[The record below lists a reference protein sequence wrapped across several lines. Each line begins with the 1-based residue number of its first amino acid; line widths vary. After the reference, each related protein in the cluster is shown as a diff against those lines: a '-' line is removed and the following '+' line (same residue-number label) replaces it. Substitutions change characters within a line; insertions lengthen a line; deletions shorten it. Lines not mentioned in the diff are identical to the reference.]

1 MAHYAKIG
9 LNNRVIS
16 VAPVDD
22 NIIINADGREDD
34 DLAITHLIST
44 TGWPFWIKCSYN
56 TKAGKHWNADNEE
69 SDTQEK
75 ALRKN
80 YPGIGWTYDED
91 RDAFIPPKPS
101 NSYTLDEDKC
111 IWIPPA
117 DAPSTGHNVVDG
129 QNIPYV
135 INWNET
141 NQRWQASDNYNS
153 AEDKYWN
160 PDTSTWID
168 M

>member
-9 LNNRVIS
+9 LNNRVIA
-16 VAPVDD
+16 VNPVDND
-22 NIIINADGREDD
+22 IIINADKREDD
-34 DLAITHLIST
+34 DLAVRHLITT

-56 TKAGKHWNADNEE
+56 TKAGKHYTAEREE

-80 YPGIGWTYDED
+80 YPSIGWTYDED
-91 RDAFIPPKPS
+91 
-101 NSYTLDEDKC
+101 KC
-111 IWIPPA
+111 IWI
-117 DAPSTGHNVVDG
+117 APVDEPSENYRESG
-129 QNIPYV
+129 NDTPYM

-141 NQRWQASDNYNS
+141 NQRWQASDNYNA

-160 PDTSTWID
+160 PDTTAWVDI
-168 M
+168 

>member
-9 LNNRVIS
+9 LNNKIIAVN
-16 VAPVDD
+16 PVDD
-22 NIIINADGREDD
+22 NIILNADGREDD
-34 DLAITHLIST
+34 DLAIRHLIST

-56 TKAGKHWNADNEE
+56 TKAGKHRSSDGEE

-80 YPGIGWTYDED
+80 YPGVAWTYVED
-91 RDAFIPPKPS
+91 KHAFIPIKPS
-101 NSYTLDEDKC
+101 ASFVINEEKC
-111 IWIPPA
+111 IYDPPI
-117 DAPSTGHNVVDG
+117 DPPSTGHNVVDG
-129 QNIPYV
+129 QNIPY
-135 INWNET
+135 IISWNET

-153 AEDKYWN
+153 AEDKYWD

>member
-9 LNNRVIS
+9 LNNKVIA
-16 VAPVDD
+16 VNPVDND
-22 NIIINADGREDD
+22 IIINADKREDD
-34 DLAITHLIST
+34 DLAVRHLIST

-56 TKAGKHWNADNEE
+56 TIAGKHYTAEREE

-80 YPGIGWTYDED
+80 YPSIGWTYDED
-91 RDAFIPPKPS
+91 RNAFVPPKPYPS
-101 NSYTLDEDKC
+101 WTLDEDKC
-111 IWIPPA
+111 IWI
-117 DAPSTGHNVVDG
+117 APVDEPSENYRESG
-129 QNIPYV
+129 NDTPYM

-141 NQRWQASDNYNS
+141 NQRWQASDNYNA

-160 PDTSTWID
+160 PDTTAWVDI
-168 M
+168 